1 MGSELGGLTPLKQ
14 GGGKQT
20 RSLRVMDPSK
30 KEWSLRSV
38 QKYPEAAIP
47 PDLRTNAVKDILA
60 EGISASYPYG
70 ALSMEPLSKAAGIPY
85 LSERLVYIP
94 CLLYTSPSPR

>member
-1 MGSELGGLTPLKQ
+1 
-14 GGGKQT
+14 
-20 RSLRVMDPSK
+20 MDTSK
-30 KEWSLRSV
+30 KEWALRSV

-85 LSERLVYIP
+85 LSERWCISLMIQG
-94 CLLYTSPSPR
+94 CNALGGISKTWWH